1 MSLFQDI
8 IQEDISIFLNPEE
21 FGELLEIDGRRLPV
35 LVDNEKLAE
44 LKNKAQ
50 YADQIRTA
58 DMLLFVRTADLG
70 YIPAQKAHIRVR
82 GGRSAVTKR
91 VAMVT
96 QTDGVLELILEENR

>member
-8 IQEDISIFLNPEE
+8 IQEDISIFLNPDE

-58 DMLLFVRTADLG
+58 DMLLYVRAADLG
-70 YIPAQKAHIRVR
+70 YIPAQKAHIRVGENR
-82 GGRSAVTKR
+82 RTKR
-91 VAMVT
+91 VSMVT
-96 QTDGVLELILEENR
+96 ETDGLLELILEENR

>member
-8 IQEDISIFLNPEE
+8 IQKDISVFLNPEE

-35 LVDNEKLAE
+35 LVDNEKLSE

-58 DMLLFVRTADLG
+58 DMLLYIRTADLG
-70 YIPAQKAHIRVR
+70 YIPAQKAHIRIGSDR
-82 GGRSAVTKR
+82 RTKR
-91 VAMVT
+91 VSLVT
-96 QTDGVLELILEENR
+96 ETDGVLELILEENR